1 MKRSKFIENVAARS
15 GYTKEN
21 IERMLDAF
29 QEEIIDLLINGDKL
43 MLKGFLIFETVI
55 KPARKG
61 KHPVTNEIVLF
72 PEKKSA
78 RVKMSKKIKKIV
90 GDNGE

>member
-15 GYTKEN
+15 GYSKEN

-29 QEEIIDLLINGDKL
+29 QEEIINLLLNGDKL
-43 MLKGFLIFETVI
+43 MLKGFLIFDSVI
-55 KPARKG
+55 KPAHKG

-78 RVKMSKKIKKIV
+78 KVKLSRKIKKMV
-90 GDNGE
+90 GDNCE